1 MIKILNLSMLQ
12 VMIACASSFVV
23 IKDGQEKM
31 SPFTFSTIRFVLAAL
46 GFSPFLGK
54 AMKQPKLFFPAVD
67 VGFWAA
73 SAYLA
78 QSVSL
83 LYTDASRGALM
94 SAATVLV
101 VPVLEACFGSN
112 KLHKSH
118 LIAALLAIFGIFLIE
133 GDGVPTRLG
142 DFWSFVSAC
151 LFGVQIFRTEY
162 WSKQLGPESFL
173 PMISLALVVISIIS
187 ILGTVIVERLA
198 SSPMLLV
205 PFQFSSFHE
214 VPWFEIIYMAFVVTN
229 FGLWAE
235 VVALQY
241 VTSLEAAIV
250 YTLEP
255 ILGAMMGAMLLGEST
270 FHGFGWMGAGMVTL
284 SQLVPTLSERWNK

>member
-1 MIKILNLSMLQ
+1 MIT
-12 VMIACASSFVV
+12 CASSFVV
-23 IKDGQEKM
+23 IKDGQKQM
-31 SPFTFSTIRFVLAAL
+31 SPFTFSTVRFVLAAL

-54 AMKQPKLFFPAVD
+54 ALKHSKLYFPAID

-101 VPVLEACFGSN
+101 VPVLEAFFGSN
-112 KLHKSH
+112 KLRKSH
-118 LIAALLAIFGIFLIE
+118 LIAAFLAVYGIFLIE

-142 DFWSFVSAC
+142 DFWSLASAC

-162 WSKQLGPESFL
+162 WSKQLGPEAFL
-173 PMISLALVVISIIS
+173 PMISLALVTISLIS
-187 ILGTVIVERLA
+187 ILGTILVEHMA
-198 SSPMLLV
+198 SSPMLRQSL
-205 PFQFSSFHE
+205 QFSSIHE
-214 VPWFEIIYMAFVVTN
+214 VPWLEIAYMAFVVTN

-235 VVALQY
+235 VVALQH
-241 VTSLEAAIV
+241 VTSIEAAIV

-255 ILGAMMGAMLLGEST
+255 ILGAIMGAMLLGEST
-270 FHGFGWMGAGMVTL
+270 FHGFGWLGAGMVTL
-284 SQLVPTLSERWNK
+284 SQLVPTFSEKWNK

>member
-1 MIKILNLSMLQ
+1 
-12 VMIACASSFVV
+12 MIACASSFVV
-23 IKDGQEKM
+23 IKDGQRLM
-31 SPFTFSTIRFVLAAL
+31 SPFMFSTARFLLAAL

-54 AMKQPKLFFPAVD
+54 ALRSPKLYFPAVE

-101 VPVLEACFGSN
+101 VPVLEASFGSN
-112 KLHKSH
+112 KLRKSH
-118 LIAALLAIFGIFLIE
+118 LIATILAICGILMIE
-133 GDGVPTRLG
+133 DEGVPTRLG
-142 DFWSFVSAC
+142 DFWSFSSAC
-151 LFGVQIFRTEY
+151 LFGVQIFRTEH
-162 WSKQLGPESFL
+162 WSKQLGSDVFL
-173 PMISLALVVISIIS
+173 PMISLALVVISLIS
-187 ILGTVIVERLA
+187 ILGNVMAEHFA
-198 SSPMLLV
+198 SSPLLRM
-205 PFQFSSFHE
+205 PFSSIQE
-214 VPWFEIIYMAFVVTN
+214 VPWLEIAYMAFVVTN

-235 VVALQY
+235 VLALQH
-241 VTSLEAAIV
+241 VTSIEAAIV

-270 FHGFGWMGAGMVTL
+270 FHGYGWVGAAMVTL
-284 SQLVPTLSERWNK
+284 SQLVPSLSDRWTAES

>member
-1 MIKILNLSMLQ
+1 
-12 VMIACASSFVV
+12 MIACASSFVV
-23 IKDGQEKM
+23 IKDGQKEM
-31 SPFTFSTIRFVLAAL
+31 SPFTFSTIRFVLATL

-54 AMKQPKLFFPAVD
+54 ALKLSKLYFQAID

-112 KLHKSH
+112 KLRKSH
-118 LIAALLAIFGIFLIE
+118 LMAAFLAVYGIFLIE
-133 GDGVPTRLG
+133 GEGVPTRLG

-162 WSKQLGPESFL
+162 WSKQLGPEAFL
-173 PMISLALVVISIIS
+173 PMISLALMVISLISIIGA
-187 ILGTVIVERLA
+187 ILVNHLA
-198 SSPMLLV
+198 SSPLLSAT
-205 PFQFSSFHE
+205 FQFSSIHE
-214 VPWFEIIYMAFVVTN
+214 FPWFEITYMAFVVTN

-235 VVALQY
+235 VVALQH
-241 VTSLEAAIV
+241 VTSIEAAIV

-255 ILGAMMGAMLLGEST
+255 ILGAIMGAMLLGEST
-270 FHGFGWMGAGMVTL
+270 FNGLGWIGAGMVTL
-284 SQLVPTLSERWNK
+284 SQLLPTLAERWNK

>member
-1 MIKILNLSMLQ
+1 
-12 VMIACASSFVV
+12 MIACASSFVV
-23 IKDGQEKM
+23 IKDGQKQM

-46 GFSPFLGK
+46 GFAPFLGG
-54 AMKQPKLFFPAVD
+54 ALRHRKLYFPAID

-101 VPVLEACFGSN
+101 VPVLEALFGSN

-118 LIAALLAIFGIFLIE
+118 LVAALLAILGILLIE
-133 GDGVPTRLG
+133 GDGVSTRLG
-142 DFWSFVSAC
+142 DFWSFMSAC
-151 LFGVQIFRTEY
+151 LFGVQIFRTEH
-162 WSKQLGPESFL
+162 WSKQLGPEAFL
-173 PMISLALVVISIIS
+173 PMISLALVIIS
-187 ILGTVIVERLA
+187 LISVIGSVLVAHLA
-198 SSPMLLV
+198 SSPMLRV
-205 PFQFSSFHE
+205 PFHFSSFQE
-214 VPWFEIIYMAFVVTN
+214 VPWLEITYMAFVVTN

-241 VTSLEAAIV
+241 VTSIEAAIV

-255 ILGAMMGAMLLGEST
+255 ILGAIMGAMLLGEST
-270 FHGFGWMGAGMVTL
+270 FHGFGWVGAGMVTL
-284 SQLVPTLSERWNK
+284 SQLVPSLSDRWNR